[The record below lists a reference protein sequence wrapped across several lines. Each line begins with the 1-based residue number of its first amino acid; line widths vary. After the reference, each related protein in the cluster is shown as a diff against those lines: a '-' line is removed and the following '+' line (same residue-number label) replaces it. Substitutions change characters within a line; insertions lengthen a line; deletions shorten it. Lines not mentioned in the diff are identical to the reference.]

1 MLWMIGRRLLQAV
14 LVLIGASIIAFGLL
28 NVLPGS
34 TAIAILGA
42 DATPS
47 SINIVNQQLGLNKP
61 VGIRYLD
68 WLGNAVHGNLGSS
81 FITQQSVLS
90 TVAARV
96 PVSLELVIGAL
107 LVALV
112 TAIPAALISVRWRH
126 RLVDRAFALLSVLG
140 LSVPNFIVA
149 LVLILVLAV
158 KLPVFPSTGFIPLS
172 ESVTK
177 NIETMVLPVLSLS
190 FVFFGTY
197 TRLLRADMLQ
207 QLEGEDYVLFGRSK
221 GASETRILLR
231 HVLKNASFNMI
242 MVVGTNFGTLIGTT
256 VIIEEIFGLPGVGQ
270 LMITSIFNRD
280 APIVQGVVLVLA
292 VVVVLANLASDLL
305 HEWLDPRTRY
315 ASVEAQG

>member
-1 MLWMIGRRLLQAV
+1 MVWVIGRRLLQAV

-42 DATPS
+42 DATQS

-61 VGIRYLD
+61 LGVRYLD

-172 ESVTK
+172 QSVTG

-242 MVVGTNFGTLIGTT
+242 MVVGTNLGTLIGTT

-280 APIVQGVVLVLA
+280 APVVQGVVLVLA

>member
-1 MLWMIGRRLLQAV
+1 MVWVIGRRLLQAV

-61 VGIRYLD
+61 LVIRYLD

-107 LVALV
+107 LVALA

-149 LVLILVLAV
+149 LVLVLVLAV

-172 ESVTK
+172 ESVTR

-242 MVVGTNFGTLIGTT
+242 MVVGTNLGTLIGTT

-280 APIVQGVVLVLA
+280 APVVQGVVLVLA

-315 ASVEAQG
+315 ASVEAQR